1 MPLFPFASD
10 NSYTHLARVVKQ
22 MVSLGEKMKLTLLS
36 GSANSVR
43 MSANGCLSL
52 CGPPIKQ
59 PRPLDVTLRQK
70 PSLGR
75 VSTLAVSGVLTFW
88 AVQHISQRE
97 QEGSDWHTPLG
108 RFTVT
113 PSCQRL
119 ETSTVY
125 SHPETLTKFCSANG
139 NVTAATTAPTTT
151 GRAHWG
157 KAEANGAT
165 RVTRFANW
173 GKTVFHQLRREP
185 SVYWTYRTQKN
196 THQAKITLKNFFLFF
211 CFQISLV
218 SCHFLRK
225 SSKGESKNLCGNT
238 SNLVEHLRF
247 VLLNSI
253 YFRNSAPLHL
263 FIYALFTFVC

>member
-97 QEGSDWHTPLG
+97 QEGSD
-108 RFTVT
+108 
-113 PSCQRL
+113 
-119 ETSTVY
+119 
-125 SHPETLTKFCSANG
+125 
-139 NVTAATTAPTTT
+139 
-151 GRAHWG
+151 
-157 KAEANGAT
+157 
-165 RVTRFANW
+165 
-173 GKTVFHQLRREP
+173 
-185 SVYWTYRTQKN
+185 
-196 THQAKITLKNFFLFF
+196 
-211 CFQISLV
+211 
-218 SCHFLRK
+218 
-225 SSKGESKNLCGNT
+225 
-238 SNLVEHLRF
+238 
-247 VLLNSI
+247 
-253 YFRNSAPLHL
+253 
-263 FIYALFTFVC
+263 